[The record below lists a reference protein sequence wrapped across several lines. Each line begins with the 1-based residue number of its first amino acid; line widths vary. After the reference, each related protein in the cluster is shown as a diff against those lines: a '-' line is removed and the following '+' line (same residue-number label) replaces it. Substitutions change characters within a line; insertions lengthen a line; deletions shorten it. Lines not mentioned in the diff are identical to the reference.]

1 LKSFPE
7 GLRCASAHRRLGVDD
22 LSEAMDVPRG
32 GRQMQGSHLRS
43 DGNFEK
49 LGTWKKTWKNRK
61 MEENYWKMTGKW
73 LESGNLE
80 DDCRTF
86 GT

>member
-1 LKSFPE
+1 M
-7 GLRCASAHRRLGVDD
+7 GT
-22 LSEAMDVPRG
+22 
-32 GRQMQGSHLRS
+32 LRS
-43 DGNFEK
+43 WEPGRK
-49 LGTWKKTWKNRK
+49 LGKRQENGRK
-61 MEENYWKMTGKW
+61 WLENDWKMTGKW